1 MLSVGLALLGAVLL
15 SGGLVG
21 IYVARSEAT
30 GALRLI
36 GFALA
41 FAGAVLVAG
50 SAWEDAFILP
60 ALAREAPELLLTEP
74 PGRVGAYPCVP
85 TVLVMVGAVVQALP
99 LPPVL
104 GVPGAVVFDAGVA
117 WLRFVLLTGRG
128 TSTE

>member
-74 PGRVGAYPCVP
+74 PGRVGDYPCVP

-99 LPPVL
+99 LPPCSACQGPL
-104 GVPGAVVFDAGVA
+104 SSMLA
-117 WLRFVLLTGRG
+117 
-128 TSTE
+128 